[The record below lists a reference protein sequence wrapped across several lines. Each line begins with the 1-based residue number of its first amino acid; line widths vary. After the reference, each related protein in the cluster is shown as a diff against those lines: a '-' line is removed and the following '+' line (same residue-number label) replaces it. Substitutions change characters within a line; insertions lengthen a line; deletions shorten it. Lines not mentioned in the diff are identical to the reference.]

1 MKEKNDRK
9 KLVKI
14 SSLSTQLLKNVKMV
28 SMN

>member
-1 MKEKNDRK
+1 MKEKNDIK

>member
-1 MKEKNDRK
+1 MKEKNGRK